1 VKLFGPVVDGP
12 AVALQELLAMLL
24 AVLVKPQPSRRAL
37 ALLLA
42 QLRAERQDGRVE
54 IECGVHASGD
64 SRPGRLAASVSRHV
78 SSARAATLALVDD
91 FDRNADEL
99 LDRIELGA
107 EPVLLAGG
115 AVRTVRDVAEH
126 GLAEN
131 ERLLSGEEG
140 KLDRYRALLDE

>member
-1 VKLFGPVVDGP
+1 
-12 AVALQELLAMLL
+12 M
-24 AVLVKPQPSRRAL
+24 
-37 ALLLA
+37 
-42 QLRAERQDGRVE
+42 
-54 IECGVHASGD
+54 
-64 SRPGRLAASVSRHV
+64 
-78 SSARAATLALVDD
+78 DD